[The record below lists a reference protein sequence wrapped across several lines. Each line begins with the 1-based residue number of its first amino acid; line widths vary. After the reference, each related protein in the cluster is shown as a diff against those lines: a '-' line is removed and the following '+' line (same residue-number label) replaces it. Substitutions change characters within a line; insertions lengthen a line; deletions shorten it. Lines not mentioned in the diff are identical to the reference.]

1 MSGRP
6 SFEPSRE
13 AARRALDGFE
23 EAYGGG
29 AAGLVRAPGRVNLIG
44 EHIDYCGLT
53 VLPMALRRAVWL
65 AYGPRDDSAIRVATE
80 APGLAACTFEASH
93 AIPPGPTGDWGNYVR
108 AAIQATVPYTEPVVG
123 RGFDAF
129 VASDLPIASGLS
141 SSSALVVA
149 SALAWLDTNGVPVG
163 SREKLATRLAE
174 GERYVGTAGG
184 GMDQAACLLG
194 RAGHALAIDFSPL
207 SVRHMPIPSDWRFVI
222 AHSGRA
228 AEKSG
233 AAQDAYNERTREAAA
248 AADVVAAAMKDPAE
262 DRGLDRYRGLLARHR
277 IEDLLSAA
285 AATLGPDPLKRFRH
299 IVTEAGRVRDA
310 VASARDHDLSAMG
323 GAMLASHASLRD
335 DYEVSTPVL
344 DVFVE
349 AATAAGAAGARLT
362 GAGMGGCAIA
372 LCESKAL
379 DGVLEALMA
388 VEVEREG
395 QSLVFEARADGGAVV
410 YRAGGEGAPAT
421 GRP

>member
-1 MSGRP
+1 MSGLP
-6 SFEPSRE
+6 SFALSRE

-23 EAYGGG
+23 DTYGGV
-29 AAGLVRAPGRVNLIG
+29 AVGLIRAPGRVNLIG

-65 AYGPRDDSAIRVATE
+65 AYGPRDDSTIRVATE
-80 APGLAACTFEASH
+80 ASGLAACMFEASH

-108 AAIQATVPYTEPVVG
+108 AAIQATVQDTKPAVG
-123 RGFDAF
+123 SGFDAF

-149 SALAWLDTNGVPVG
+149 SALAWLDTNGVPLG
-163 SREKLATRLAE
+163 SREALATRLAE

-194 RAGHALAIDFSPL
+194 RAGHALAIEFAPL
-207 SVRHMPIPSDWRFVI
+207 SVRPLPIPPDWRFVI

-233 AAQDAYNERTREAAA
+233 AAQEAYNQRTREAAA
-248 AADVVAAAMKDPAE
+248 AADAVAAVIEDPAE

-299 IVTEAGRVRDA
+299 IVTEARRVQEA
-310 VASARDHDLSAMG
+310 IAGARDRDVSAMG

-335 DYEVSTPVL
+335 DYDVSTPVL
-344 DVFVE
+344 DALVE

-362 GAGMGGCAIA
+362 GAGMGGCVIS
-372 LCESKAL
+372 LCESRTL
-379 DGVLEALMA
+379 DAVLEALID
-388 VEVEREG
+388 VEVEG
-395 QSLVFEARADGGAVV
+395 AGPSLVFEARADGGAAV
-410 YRAGGEGAPAT
+410 YRAGREGALGVTA
-421 GRP
+421 R